1 MLQLGPELRHL
12 WRNVR
17 NLERMSMNFKL
28 LGSTDELRGQLVAVA
43 AERAFTPDANVRQ
56 QWDYQERGGTAWQ
69 RLSEQHARISEQAD
83 QALLAFYAVSK
94 DLSKPVAPLLEPSVR
109 DMREHVA
116 RLMPKN
122 FVAATPAEWLPH
134 LPRFLKGI
142 SVRLTK
148 LTNAGLVKDQ
158 QGMEVVAPLERA
170 YRERAEKHR
179 KEGIADPVL
188 IQYRWM
194 LEELR
199 ISIFAQELKTSI
211 PVSAK
216 RLSEQWL
223 LVKS

>member
-28 LGSTDELRGQLVAVA
+28 LGSADDLRGQLVAVA

-56 QWDYQERGGTAWQ
+56 QADYQERGGTAWQ

-83 QALLAFYAVSK
+83 QALLAFYALAK
-94 DLSKPVAPLLEPSVR
+94 DLSRPVAPLLETSVR

-122 FVAATPAEWLPH
+122 FVAATPAAWLPH

-142 SVRLTK
+142 GVRLTK

-158 QGMEVVAPLERA
+158 QGLAVVEPLEKA
-170 YRERAEKHR
+170 YRERVEKHR
-179 KEGIADPVL
+179 KEGIIDPALV
-188 IQYRWM
+188 QYRWM

-199 ISIFAQELKTSI
+199 ISLFAQELKTSI
-211 PVSAK
+211 PISAK
-216 RLSEQWL
+216 RLSEQWG
-223 LVKS
+223 LVRL